1 MRKDNWKKT
10 FIAIVMVVLFAL
22 IILTVFQFQQESEDV
37 TIDERNPVTE
47 EEIVFENNSD
57 YTEEEVR
64 TTTEN
69 LRQSLKSLLT
79 NVEYYKISEI
89 NSTYTPEDDE
99 KYMVIPE
106 SFF

>member
-37 TIDERNPVTE
+37 TIDGRNPVTE

-64 TTTEN
+64 TTTD
-69 LRQSLKSLLT
+69 RKS
-79 NVEYYKISEI
+79 V
-89 NSTYTPEDDE
+89 
-99 KYMVIPE
+99 V
-106 SFF
+106 